1 MTTRPCSQVLFRLLA
16 CSFVFLVMTVA
27 MAAGSIADT
36 RCPVVHI
43 EAERLPDLNVP
54 RGCHSLFVAGGEVVV
69 AGGHTDGF
77 VPTQTAEYFA
87 DGEWHLIPMVY
98 IADCAL
104 CQVLSSGR
112 VLLAGGLAENL
123 GIGQMWTMQTYDPAT
138 HTFSGYGCL
147 DKKRAMLSG
156 VELDSGRVVISGNW
170 YRHDFI
176 GLYDGHSQVDSI
188 KPVAQER
195 SLPYILRTAKDN
207 AIIFSFHNNR
217 SGHYSDTIWVDR
229 FRGEP
234 FREPLLEG
242 RKFLATSNADHCAAD
257 FFIGDEEAGEYTYLL
272 PVQDKDSAVSILRI
286 HGEHFEPFPT
296 AVPVP
301 TEYKGKTIS
310 YFDSFVV
317 DRRVPCA
324 YLLGMDSD
332 LRLYLLRVDYASDV
346 RGRGAPLMLYYTDPL
361 PAPVYSIPVLTP
373 DGDLVVAGGNMRE
386 DGIHL
391 DNYIANSAAYRLHVG
406 TLDTAGKTGTT
417 AWWWLVA
424 MLVAL
429 IGAYGIYKKYW
440 RGGKKEEESKE
451 KEESKETEECKE
463 KEESIEKE
471 ESNEKEEG
479 KEKEDGAE
487 NEESNERTHSALM
500 TRICEVMESQQLFLQ
515 SDLKLSDLAV
525 QLGESRNAI
534 SNCIRIEEGCTFPN
548 FVNAY
553 RVNYAKQ
560 LMLDNPEAK
569 ISSLYPKAGFANE
582 TSFFRTFKEFTGQT
596 PSEWR
601 DANM

>member
-1 MTTRPCSQVLFRLLA
+1 
-16 CSFVFLVMTVA
+16 
-27 MAAGSIADT
+27 MAAGGIADT
-36 RCPVVHI
+36 RCPEVHI

-69 AGGHTDGF
+69 AGGHTEGF
-77 VPTQTAEYFA
+77 VATQTAEYFA
-87 DGEWHLIPMVY
+87 DGEWHLMDMVY
-98 IADCAL
+98 TADCSL
-104 CQVLSSGR
+104 CQVLSSGK

-123 GIGQMWTMQTYDPAT
+123 GIGQRWTIQTYDPAT

-147 DKKRAMLSG
+147 DEKRAMFSG
-156 VELDSGRVVISGNW
+156 VELDSGRVVVSGNW
-170 YRHDFI
+170 YRQDFI

-195 SLPYILRTAKDN
+195 SYPYILRTAKDN
-207 AIIFSFHNNR
+207 AIIFGYHSNWG
-217 SGHYSDTIWVDR
+217 GHYSDTIWVDR
-229 FRGEP
+229 FCGEP

-242 RKFLATSNADHCAAD
+242 RTFLAPTSADHRAAD
-257 FFIGDEEAGEYTYLL
+257 CFIGDEEAGEYAYLL
-272 PVQDKDSAVSILRI
+272 PVQDKDSTVSILRI
-286 HGEHFEPFPT
+286 RGEHFEPFPT
-296 AVPVP
+296 AMPVP
-301 TEYKGKTIS
+301 TEYKGKNIS

-440 RGGKKEEESKE
+440 RDG
-451 KEESKETEECKE
+451 TEEDEE
-463 KEESIEKE
+463 KEESIEKD
-471 ESNEKEEG
+471 ESIEKEEC

-487 NEESNERTHSALM
+487 NEEGYESTHSPLM

-515 SDLKLSDLAV
+515 SDLKLSDLAA